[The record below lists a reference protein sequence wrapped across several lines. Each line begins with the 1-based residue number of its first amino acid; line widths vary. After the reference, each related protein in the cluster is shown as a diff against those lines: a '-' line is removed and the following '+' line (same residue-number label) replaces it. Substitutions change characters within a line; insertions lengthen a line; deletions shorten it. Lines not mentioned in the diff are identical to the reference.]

1 MSLRNTMKNGIQ
13 NFNLRLLLQKNA
25 TKMNKTLASHS
36 QLEIMNTQ
44 KNTTSLLENSFFI
57 RIIFLFLI
65 VLLVLLIYVTFNMLV
80 ERKRK
85 KDLENINRII
95 AKEDKIVLELGA
107 VREVNQKVGHHIH
120 MDF

>member
-1 MSLRNTMKNGIQ
+1 MSLSNIMKNGIQ

-36 QLEIMNTQ
+36 QLEIINTQ
-44 KNTTSLLENSFFI
+44 KNTYSLLENSIII

-95 AKEDKIVLELGA
+95 AKEDKIVLELGV

>member
-36 QLEIMNTQ
+36 QLEIINTQ
-44 KNTTSLLENSFFI
+44 KKTYSLLENSIII

-95 AKEDKIVLELGA
+95 AKEDKIVLELGV

>member
-36 QLEIMNTQ
+36 QLEIINTQ
-44 KNTTSLLENSFFI
+44 KNTYSLLENSFFI
-57 RIIFLFLI
+57 RIIFLSLI
-65 VLLVLLIYVTFNMLV
+65 ILLVLLIYVTFNMLV

>member
-36 QLEIMNTQ
+36 QLEIINTQ
-44 KNTTSLLENSFFI
+44 KNTYSLLENSIII

-95 AKEDKIVLELGA
+95 AKEDKIVLELGV

-120 MDF
+120 MYF

>member
-36 QLEIMNTQ
+36 QLEIINTQ
-44 KNTTSLLENSFFI
+44 KSTYSLLENSIII

-65 VLLVLLIYVTFNMLV
+65 VLSVLLIYVTFNMLV

-95 AKEDKIVLELGA
+95 AKEDKIVLELGV

>member
-1 MSLRNTMKNGIQ
+1 MSLRNIMKNGIQ

-36 QLEIMNTQ
+36 QLEIINTQ
-44 KNTTSLLENSFFI
+44 KNTYSLLENSFFI
-57 RIIFLFLI
+57 RIIFLSLI
-65 VLLVLLIYVTFNMLV
+65 ILLVLLIYVTFNMLV

>member
-36 QLEIMNTQ
+36 QLEIINTK
-44 KNTTSLLENSFFI
+44 KNTYSLLENSIII

>member
-36 QLEIMNTQ
+36 QLEIINTQ
-44 KNTTSLLENSFFI
+44 KNTYSLLENSIII

-95 AKEDKIVLELGA
+95 ANEGKIVLELSA

>member
-36 QLEIMNTQ
+36 QLEIINTQ
-44 KNTTSLLENSFFI
+44 KNTYSLLENSIII

-95 AKEDKIVLELGA
+95 AKEDKIVLELGV

>member
-1 MSLRNTMKNGIQ
+1 MSLRNIMKNGIQ

>member
-36 QLEIMNTQ
+36 QLEIINTQ
-44 KNTTSLLENSFFI
+44 KNTTSLLENSIII

>member
-1 MSLRNTMKNGIQ
+1 MSLRNIMKNGIQ

-36 QLEIMNTQ
+36 QLEIINTQ
-44 KNTTSLLENSFFI
+44 KNTYSLLENSIII

-95 AKEDKIVLELGA
+95 ANEDKIVLELGV

>member
-44 KNTTSLLENSFFI
+44 KNATSLLENSIII
-57 RIIFLFLI
+57 RIILLFLI

-95 AKEDKIVLELGA
+95 AKEDKIVLELGV

>member
-44 KNTTSLLENSFFI
+44 KNTYSLLENSIII

-95 AKEDKIVLELGA
+95 AKEDKIVLELGV

>member
-1 MSLRNTMKNGIQ
+1 MSLRNIMKNGIQ
-13 NFNLRLLLQKNA
+13 NFNLRILLQKNA

-36 QLEIMNTQ
+36 QLEIINTQ
-44 KNTTSLLENSFFI
+44 KNTYSLLENSIII

>member
-1 MSLRNTMKNGIQ
+1 MSLRNIMKNGIQ

-36 QLEIMNTQ
+36 QLEIINTQ
-44 KNTTSLLENSFFI
+44 KNTYSLLENSIII

>member
-36 QLEIMNTQ
+36 QLEIINTQ
-44 KNTTSLLENSFFI
+44 KNTTSLLENSIII

-95 AKEDKIVLELGA
+95 AKEDKIVLELGV